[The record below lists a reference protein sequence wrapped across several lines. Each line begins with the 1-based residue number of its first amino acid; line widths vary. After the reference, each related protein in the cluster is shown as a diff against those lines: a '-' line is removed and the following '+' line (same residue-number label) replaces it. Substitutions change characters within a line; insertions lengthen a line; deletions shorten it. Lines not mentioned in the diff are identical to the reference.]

1 MQYLFQA
8 DQIPALISSLQALNY
23 QIIGPTVENK
33 TIAYNYIKSPEDLPQ
48 GWTEEQEK
56 GYYRIRRRDDQAYF
70 GYTVG
75 PHSWKNFLFPPKEK
89 LWTAK
94 KNENGF
100 SITEEK
106 PPEQKTAF
114 LGVRSCDLHAITIQ
128 DKIFLKSQH
137 TNSFYKVRREAALII
152 AVNCT
157 TSSKT
162 CFCTSMNTGPSCSTG
177 YDLALTEVIEQSKHF
192 FLCTSGSERG
202 EELLDQLRLQL
213 ERPTQPQTKL
223 HPELQSEF
231 RSGATLKPASPEEIN
246 QAQQLIE
253 ENARTMY
260 RKLDT
265 KNIKEDLYK
274 NFSHPQWDDIAKR
287 CLNCA
292 NCTLVCPTC
301 FCSTVEDVSDLNGS
315 HSERWRLWDSCFS
328 LDHSHVHGGNIRAS
342 VESRYR
348 QWMTHKL
355 ASWIDQFGTSGCV
368 GCGRCIAWCP
378 VGIDL
383 TEEVKALRM
392 EKKT

>member
-1 MQYLFQA
+1 MQQYRLPASQIHTLF
-8 DQIPALISSLQALNY
+8 DSLRAMNY
-23 QIIGPTVENK
+23 QVIGPTLENK
-33 TIAYNYIKSPEDLPQ
+33 TIAYNYISSKEDLPQ

-56 GYYRIRRRDDQAYF
+56 GFYRVRRRDDQAYF

-75 PHSWKNFLFPPKEK
+75 PHSWKNFLFPSKEK
-89 LWTAK
+89 LWTANK
-94 KNENGF
+94 SESGF
-100 SITEEK
+100 SISEEK
-106 PPEQKTAF
+106 PSDQKMAF

-137 TNSFYKVRREAALII
+137 TNSFYKARRESALII

-162 CFCTSMNTGPSCSTG
+162 CFCTSMNTGPSCSSG
-177 YDLALTEVIEQSKHF
+177 YDLVLTEVLESNAHF
-192 FLCTSGSERG
+192 FLCATGSERG
-202 EELLDQLRLQL
+202 EELVNQL
-213 ERPTQPQTKL
+213 K
-223 HPELQSEF
+223 LQS
-231 RSGATLKPASPEEIN
+231 GAETQSETLPESPLQQASSEEIT
-246 QAQQLIE
+246 QAQQLVE
-253 ENARTMY
+253 KNARSMH
-260 RKLDT
+260 RSLDT
-265 KNIKEDLYK
+265 KNIKEDLYSS
-274 NFSHPQWDDIAKR
+274 FSHPQWEDVAKR

-301 FCSTVEDVSDLNGS
+301 FCSTVEDVSDLDGT

-328 LDHSHVHGGNIRAS
+328 LNHSHMHGGDIRAS

-378 VGIDL
+378 VGIDI
-383 TEEVKALRM
+383 TEEIVALRK
-392 EKKT
+392 EKKS